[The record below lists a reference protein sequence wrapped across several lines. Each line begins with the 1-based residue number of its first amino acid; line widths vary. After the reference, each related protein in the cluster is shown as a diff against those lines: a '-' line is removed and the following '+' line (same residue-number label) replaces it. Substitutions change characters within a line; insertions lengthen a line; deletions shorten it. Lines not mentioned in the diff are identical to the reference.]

1 MNFISFSF
9 LDSDQPP
16 PPPTSATAGAAPDL
30 SLLALRD
37 GPDAFVDEDFC
48 GARALYLDPASPP
61 PGQPPPETVRW
72 LRPAE
77 VCAEAG
83 WPAPALFVD
92 SSSSSDVVQG
102 RLGDC
107 WFLSALAVVALQP
120 RLLAR
125 LFRRWDDP
133 PASAGR
139 CTLVFHHDGAWR
151 PVTIDDRLPC
161 DADGQ
166 LLYARSATPHEMW
179 VPLVEKAFAKLHG
192 GYEALVS
199 GFADAAM
206 RQLTGGAPQRRLA
219 TARTRPSRSGPSCG
233 AGAWADG
240 SGEWTE
246 ELLAAL
252 QYEFA
257 DDGALSAGGGAE
269 GGFEHPAVGVFWIEL
284 RDFAA
289 HFNTLYV
296 ARLLGGAGWEREAA
310 AGEWRGEGAA
320 GCPGRGGS
328 WRLASFTTQAT
339 LGSRPRG
346 VHPSVS
352 GLPLRH
358 EECVSSGAEAALA
371 AGDYALLPFTFAA
384 GCEGGS
390 SLAAWT
396 GGGSKN
402 LLLGGGSREERRDER
417 VARALAASYLRRQHD
432 EMSEAW
438 RRSLAHAA
446 ATGSDP
452 RTLCSLDDPLTQLAL
467 GRQAAFARGAARA
480 DGPRSGGGSPQS
492 PARSPRS
499 GARAERRGLP
509 QRRPV
514 ARDKFPG

>member
-1 MNFISFSF
+1 MRSDPILQKRGGRAHRRAERAGHRGQGISLAQDTHSARGQGWASYLCSQCCAMDLPEILSSFSF
-9 LDSDQPP
+9 SILDSDQPP

-206 RQLTGGAPQRRLA
+206 RQLTGGAPQRRLV
-219 TARTRPSRSGPSCG
+219 TPG
-233 AGAWADG
+233 AGDEKLFHDNISPQISPDLPRSPHRRRRGRVRVALGRA
-240 SGEWTE
+240 
-246 ELLAAL
+246 AAL
-252 QYEFA
+252 
-257 DDGALSAGGGAE
+257 
-269 GGFEHPAVGVFWIEL
+269 V
-284 RDFAA
+284 R
-289 HFNTLYV
+289 
-296 ARLLGGAGWEREAA
+296 
-310 AGEWRGEGAA
+310 RGI
-320 GCPGRGGS
+320 
-328 WRLASFTTQAT
+328 T
-339 LGSRPRG
+339 
-346 VHPSVS
+346 
-352 GLPLRH
+352 
-358 EECVSSGAEAALA
+358 
-371 AGDYALLPFTFAA
+371 
-384 GCEGGS
+384 
-390 SLAAWT
+390 
-396 GGGSKN
+396 
-402 LLLGGGSREERRDER
+402 RR
-417 VARALAASYLRRQHD
+417 VRALA
-432 EMSEAW
+432 
-438 RRSLAHAA
+438 
-446 ATGSDP
+446 
-452 RTLCSLDDPLTQLAL
+452 
-467 GRQAAFARGAARA
+467 
-480 DGPRSGGGSPQS
+480 
-492 PARSPRS
+492 
-499 GARAERRGLP
+499 RRGT
-509 QRRPV
+509 
-514 ARDKFPG
+514 AAGSTIFPKSSWLNFPWSIVNQKCECVTFVLLMNI

>member
-1 MNFISFSF
+1 MMLLRLRERFRCWASFRMVLTRKGIDAMYKAYKKRRKKRRGASDDETEASADEGRADPGTAEADQTASTAEGTADDGEAEQSRRARRGREQDVAEISRRMYEEIRS
-9 LDSDQPP
+9 S
-16 PPPTSATAGAAPDL
+16 
-30 SLLALRD
+30 RD
-37 GPDAFVDEDFC
+37 PRDHDFC

-233 AGAWADG
+233 AGA
-240 SGEWTE
+240 
-246 ELLAAL
+246 
-252 QYEFA
+252 
-257 DDGALSAGGGAE
+257 
-269 GGFEHPAVGVFWIEL
+269 
-284 RDFAA
+284 
-289 HFNTLYV
+289 
-296 ARLLGGAGWEREAA
+296 
-310 AGEWRGEGAA
+310 
-320 GCPGRGGS
+320 
-328 WRLASFTTQAT
+328 
-339 LGSRPRG
+339 
-346 VHPSVS
+346 
-352 GLPLRH
+352 
-358 EECVSSGAEAALA
+358 
-371 AGDYALLPFTFAA
+371 
-384 GCEGGS
+384 
-390 SLAAWT
+390 
-396 GGGSKN
+396 
-402 LLLGGGSREERRDER
+402 
-417 VARALAASYLRRQHD
+417 
-432 EMSEAW
+432 
-438 RRSLAHAA
+438 
-446 ATGSDP
+446 
-452 RTLCSLDDPLTQLAL
+452 
-467 GRQAAFARGAARA
+467 
-480 DGPRSGGGSPQS
+480 
-492 PARSPRS
+492 
-499 GARAERRGLP
+499 
-509 QRRPV
+509 
-514 ARDKFPG
+514 ARDHP